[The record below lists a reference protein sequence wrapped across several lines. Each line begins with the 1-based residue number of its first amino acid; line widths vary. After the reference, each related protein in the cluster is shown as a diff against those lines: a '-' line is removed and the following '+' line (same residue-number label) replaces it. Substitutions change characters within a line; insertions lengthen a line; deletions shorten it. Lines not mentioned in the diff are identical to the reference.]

1 LSWDL
6 GKKEQFLCT
15 SCLVCDMEPGALL
28 SEEQLL
34 RMSGP
39 VSGPEPGEML
49 AEGPQ
54 SVLGLKGKTI
64 LAQVRPGLGAGTRS
78 TACRGL
84 NGPSP

>member
-1 LSWDL
+1 
-6 GKKEQFLCT
+6 
-15 SCLVCDMEPGALL
+15 MEPGALL

-54 SVLGLKGKTI
+54 SVLGPGLKGTTI
-64 LAQVRPGLGAGTRS
+64 LAQVRPGLRPGTRS
-78 TACRGL
+78 TAC
-84 NGPSP
+84 